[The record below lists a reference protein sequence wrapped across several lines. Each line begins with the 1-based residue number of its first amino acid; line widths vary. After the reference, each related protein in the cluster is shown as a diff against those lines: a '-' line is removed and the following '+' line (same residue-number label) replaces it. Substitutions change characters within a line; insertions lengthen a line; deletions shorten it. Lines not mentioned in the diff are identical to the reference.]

1 MNPCAEMDHILG
13 INCLRN
19 LTGYMEDCRK
29 NGVEPSS
36 WQMLLFFEEA
46 ASVHIPPALE
56 WVPDWLL
63 ITLNHGFAWWA
74 ESVLGHVN
82 IIRSAS
88 V

>member
-1 MNPCAEMDHILG
+1 
-13 INCLRN
+13 
-19 LTGYMEDCRK
+19 
-29 NGVEPSS
+29 
-36 WQMLLFFEEA
+36 MLLFFEEA